1 MLGGTGAVADLEGT
15 SHAFVALERS
25 MKYHLTTHTDNNRT
39 KFSILETIKN
49 ARNKKRERRYR
60 EIFCLETACILMEA
74 SYQAYFPL
82 PTTFSL
88 RWNSNDLDFIKS
100 TSITLDKNN
109 QTVRRET
116 TDYTS
121 LSKSNKIAEEISVSE
136 VCLPVPGPVTSE
148 SSQQKQKSDIF
159 SFPPSSQSSS
169 SPSSSFMQAAELGA
183 GAGTTSALPI
193 LSASPC
199 HTAEGASALEDSDV
213 CIPAAIQSKL
223 NCTVSTASRTG
234 EDTVA
239 SAVISSSPHPI
250 PLISSLRKDRH
261 TADHVLDSIH
271 TTLSETPGLPGIDD
285 TVLPGRVKGQ
295 DPASEI
301 ATATAAAAAVTTS
314 STTDGDSLRA
324 PTGPQQPLSPP
335 PPLPH
340 PHPHPSVDVPPHEIL
355 DDNRVFGPK
364 MDLPRM
370 GLKLLSSFENKEHAT
385 FGFVATTPR
394 PASFHPLEGEE
405 HSLNCFHYKNILSVF
420 YMHSRYLGILYNSGL
435 I

>member
-1 MLGGTGAVADLEGT
+1 MSGGTGAVADLEGT
-15 SHAFVALERS
+15 SHAFVALERD

-49 ARNKKRERRYR
+49 ARNKKRERRHR
-60 EIFCLETACILMEA
+60 EIFCLETSCILMEA

-88 RWNSNDLDFIKS
+88 RWNSNDLDFIQS

-121 LSKSNKIAEEISVSE
+121 LSKSNRIAEEISV
-136 VCLPVPGPVTSE
+136 CDMHLPVPGSGPVTFE
-148 SSQQKQKSDIF
+148 TSQQKDKSDIF
-159 SFPPSSQSSS
+159 SLPPSSQSSS
-169 SPSSSFMQAAELGA
+169 SSSFMQAAELGA
-183 GAGTTSALPI
+183 GAGTASALPT

-199 HTAEGASALEDSDV
+199 HTAEGASALEDSDA
-213 CIPAAIQSKL
+213 CIPAAIKSTLKS
-223 NCTVSTASRTG
+223 TVSTASRTG

-250 PLISSLRKDRH
+250 PLISSLRQDRH
-261 TADHVLDSIH
+261 TTDHILDSMH
-271 TTLSETPGLPGIDD
+271 TGLSEISGLPGIND
-285 TVLPGRVKGQ
+285 TVSPGRVAGQ
-295 DPASEI
+295 DPANEI
-301 ATATAAAAAVTTS
+301 ATATAAAVTVTMS
-314 STTDGDSLRA
+314 STTDSDSVRA
-324 PTGPQQPLSPP
+324 PTGPQQPLPP
-335 PPLPH
+335 

-355 DDNRVFGPK
+355 NDNRVFGPK

-394 PASFHPLEGEE
+394 PASFDPLEGEE
-405 HSLNCFHYKNILSVF
+405 HFLK
-420 YMHSRYLGILYNSGL
+420 
-435 I
+435 